1 MTKNR
6 KGRKALRELV
16 FIVFSILLGACMG
29 SFLNAVALR
38 TVEERPWWGTE
49 RSRCF
54 ACERVLGP
62 LELVPLFSWLFL
74 GGRCRTCRAKI
85 PLRYPL
91 AELAGAMTAGFLAW
105 RWGLTFTGFFALVT
119 GFILLLNALTD
130 LYSGYIYDAF
140 ALVLG
145 AVGLLLRGAGGW
157 GALLDGLAGALAG
170 AGVIILIIVI
180 SRGGMGWG
188 DAWLMAGTGAA
199 LGLQLTLVALYLGF
213 IFGGIVALALLAMRI
228 VKRKDPI
235 PLGPFLAFGAF
246 LALVWGPALWGW
258 FDFAVKWPWS

>member
-1 MTKNR
+1 M
-6 KGRKALRELV
+6 REPV

-38 TVEERPWWGTE
+38 TVEGRSWWGSE

-54 ACERVLGP
+54 SCQRTLRP
-62 LELVPLFSWLFL
+62 IELVPLLSWLFL
-74 GGRCRTCRAKI
+74 GGRCRTCKARI
-85 PLRYPL
+85 PLKYPL
-91 AELAGAMTAGFLAW
+91 AELAGASMAGLLAF
-105 RWGLTFTGFFALVT
+105 RWGPGLPGAFSLVI

-130 LYSGYIYDAF
+130 LYSGYIYDTF

-145 AVGLLLRGAGGW
+145 VCGLLFRVAGGG
-157 GALLDGLAGALAG
+157 GALLDGLLGALAG
-170 AGVIILIIVI
+170 AGVIALIIVV

-199 LGLQLTLVALYLGF
+199 LGWQLTLVALYLGF
-213 IFGGIVALALLAMRI
+213 IFGGIVALVLLALRL

-246 LALVWGPALWGW
+246 LALIWGSALWDW
-258 FDFAVKWPWS
+258 FDVAMKWPWG